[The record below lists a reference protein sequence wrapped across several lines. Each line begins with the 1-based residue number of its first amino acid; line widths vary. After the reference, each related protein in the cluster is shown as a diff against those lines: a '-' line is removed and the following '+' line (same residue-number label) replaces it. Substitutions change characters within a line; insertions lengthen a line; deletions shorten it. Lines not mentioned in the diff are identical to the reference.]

1 MLPFGIG
8 SFYLV
13 AHTMFPTTFD
23 FPNDV
28 KSNLKEGLTHLLH
41 NHSSLAV
48 CLNQLRQFKVQ
59 FLNLGNV
66 IICPEQQ
73 CYLIFQAKQLNRIE
87 LFNPECS
94 AQLN

>member
-1 MLPFGIG
+1 MLQ
-8 SFYLV
+8 
-13 AHTMFPTTFD
+13 TTFH
-23 FPNDV
+23 FP
-28 KSNLKEGLTHLLH
+28 SNIQTNFSHRFHHLLH

-48 CLNQLRQFKVQ
+48 CLNQLRQLKVQ

-87 LFNPECS
+87 LFNTECS
-94 AQLN
+94 AQQI